1 MVVEICV
8 DSIESALIA
17 EKSGANRIE
26 LCSALALGGIT
37 PSWGLIEKA
46 IEELAIPIHVLI
58 RPRGVTSTIRKVK
71 SILWSQILK
80 WLNL

>member
-58 RPRGVTSTIRKVK
+58 RPRGGDFNY
-71 SILWSQILK
+71 SQSEIDLMIARY
-80 WLNL
+80 